1 MKQTGRKMLNGN
13 LLWWQASRRCKQ
25 SNLLERIPMSDIKT
39 DPAGLLSAGFI
50 ATTYAGQA
58 GVFFV
63 RRTKASDMPYLRGQ
77 IDGEIIY
84 EDSIVVT
91 EVIPNGRVQVSIPE
105 TGYLEEP
112 VDAISEEGQG
122 ALRDCLSAPSKPD

>member
-1 MKQTGRKMLNGN
+1 
-13 LLWWQASRRCKQ
+13 
-25 SNLLERIPMSDIKT
+25 MSDIKT
-39 DPAGLLSAGFI
+39 DPAGLLNAGFI
-50 ATTYAGQA
+50 ATTYAGQEGA
-58 GVFFV
+58 FFV
-63 RRTKASDMPYLRGQ
+63 RRTRASDMPYLGKQ
-77 IDGEIIY
+77 IDGDFIL

-122 ALRDCLSAPSKPD
+122 ALRDCLAANPV